1 MYINM
6 DGAETIAGNGV
17 PVIDPVQVSLEEGK
31 NPFTEI
37 ELNNLCKVKSGKYC
51 FKVFS

>member
-1 MYINM
+1 M

-37 ELNNLCKVKSGKYC
+37 ELNNLRKVKIGSFLLNISKS
-51 FKVFS
+51 V